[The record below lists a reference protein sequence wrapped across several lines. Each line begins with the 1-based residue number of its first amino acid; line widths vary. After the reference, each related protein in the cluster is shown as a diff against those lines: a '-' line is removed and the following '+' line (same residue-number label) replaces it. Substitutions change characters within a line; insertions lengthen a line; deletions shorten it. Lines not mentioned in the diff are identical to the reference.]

1 MPLTVG
7 PGSIATAIALVASAQ
22 AWPACRNWLCWCGD
36 FASFASDISDEPE
49 ISTIRQVYQAK
60 VERDGDIVVFNIVAN
75 AFIRHQI
82 RSTAGALVQVGL
94 NKLSEVE
101 FVSILEDE
109 KNRPGRPNPPG
120 LWPVFDEGK
129 LPLFV

>member
-1 MPLTVG
+1 MSVLVG
-7 PGSIATAIALVASAQ
+7 IH
-22 AWPACRNWLCWCGD
+22 D

-49 ISTIRQVYQAK
+49 MSTIRQVYQAK

-94 NKLSEVE
+94 NKLSEAE
-101 FVSILEDE
+101 FISHPRRE
-109 KNRPGRPNPPG
+109 KSRLGRPNPPG
-120 LWPVFDEGK
+120 LRSVFDKGK